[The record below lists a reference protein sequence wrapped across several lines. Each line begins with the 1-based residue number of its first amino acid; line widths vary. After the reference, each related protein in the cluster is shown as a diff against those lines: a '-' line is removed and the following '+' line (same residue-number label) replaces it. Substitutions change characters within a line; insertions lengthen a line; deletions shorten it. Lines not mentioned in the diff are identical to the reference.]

1 MKTSP
6 QGYLQLNGFPNLKQ
20 VHSDPPIFI
29 VENFLSPTECDKI
42 IKMSENNVKVSH
54 VVDKNTGKGIPHP
67 SRTSQ
72 SCYYGYDIKWLVSR
86 VHRLTGIPQ
95 NFQEPIQV
103 ARYLNGQFYQS
114 HLDSLDNQSLDKGQR
129 IGTVLIYLNDVNTGG
144 GTFFNNLNFRIKPKQ
159 GSAAIFF
166 PAKMDGTVDERHLH
180 TAEDASDIK
189 WVSQIWL
196 RNKQY
201 SN

>member
-1 MKTSP
+1 
-6 QGYLQLNGFPNLKQ
+6 
-20 VHSDPPIFI
+20 
-29 VENFLSPTECDKI
+29 
-42 IKMSENNVKVSH
+42 MSENNVKTSQ
-54 VVDKNTGKGIPHP
+54 VVDKVSGKGVTHP

-86 VHRLTGIPQ
+86 VHRLTGVPQ
-95 NFQEPIQV
+95 KFQEPIQV

-114 HLDSLDNQSLDKGQR
+114 HLDSIDKPDATGQR
-129 IGTVLIYLNDVNTGG
+129 IGTVLIYLNDVASGG
-144 GTFFNNLNFRIKPKQ
+144 GTFFNNLNFRIQPKQ
-159 GSAAIFF
+159 GTAAVFF
-166 PAKMDGTVDERHLH
+166 PAKFDGTIDERHLH

-189 WVSQIWL
+189 WVSQVWL

>member
-1 MKTSP
+1 MKAAP
-6 QGYLQLNGFPNLKQ
+6 NGYLQLNSFPNVKQ

-29 VENFLSPTECDKI
+29 IENFLSPTECEKI
-42 IKMSENNVKVSH
+42 IKMSENNVKTSH
-54 VVDKNTGKGIPHP
+54 VVDKTTGKGVSHP

-86 VHRLTGIPQ
+86 VHRLTGVPQ
-95 NFQEPIQV
+95 KFQEPIQV

-114 HLDSLDNQSLDKGQR
+114 HLDSLDKTDETGQR
-129 IGTVLIYLNDVNTGG
+129 IGTVLIYLNDVPNGG
-144 GTFFNNLNFRIKPKQ
+144 GTYFNKLNFRIQPKQ
-159 GSAAIFF
+159 GSAAVFF
-166 PAKMDGTVDERHLH
+166 PSKFDGTVDERHLH

-189 WVSQIWL
+189 WVSQVWL

-201 SN
+201 SK